1 MMEARARI
9 LRIENG
15 QAWVKLSGKQGGCGR
30 CDEPGGC
37 GSVQI
42 SHVFGMP
49 RDEFSIPADARFG
62 VGDAVVIRIPDG
74 APLRAALVSYGL
86 ATLLLLVG
94 AALGSL
100 LGGGAHSDAWGL
112 AGGVAG
118 LALAWVIN
126 RVLSRSRNWR
136 NGLSMEL
143 SVEENCSRRLRVLQ

>member
-42 SHVFGMP
+42 SHAFGMP
-49 RDEFSIPADARFG
+49 KDEFSMPVDARFA

-74 APLRAALVSYGL
+74 APLRAALASYGL
-86 ATLLLLVG
+86 GTLLLLVG

-100 LGGGAHSDAWGL
+100 AGGAQHGDALGL
-112 AGGVAG
+112 AGAVAG
-118 LALAWVIN
+118 LALAWGIN
-126 RVLSRSRNWR
+126 RVLPRSRSWR
-136 NGLSMEL
+136 NSLSMEL
-143 SVEENCSRRLRVLQ
+143 SVEEDCSRRLRVLQ

>member
-9 LRIENG
+9 LRIDNG

-42 SHVFGMP
+42 SHAFGMP
-49 RDEFSIPADARFG
+49 KDEFAMPVDSRFA

-86 ATLLLLVG
+86 GTLLLLVG

-100 LGGGAHSDAWGL
+100 AGGADRADAWGL
-112 AGGVAG
+112 AGAVAG
-118 LALAWVIN
+118 LALAWGVN
-126 RVLSRSRNWR
+126 RVLPRSRSWR
-136 NGLSMEL
+136 NSLSMEL
-143 SVEENCSRRLRVLQ
+143 SVEEDCSRRLRVLQ

>member
-9 LRIENG
+9 LRIEDG

-42 SHVFGMP
+42 SHAFGMP
-49 RDEFSIPADARFG
+49 RDEFPMPVDERFA
-62 VGDAVVIRIPDG
+62 VGDTVVIRIPDG

-86 ATLLLLVG
+86 GTLLLLLG

-100 LGGGAHSDAWGL
+100 AGGAQHGDAWGL
-112 AGGVAG
+112 AGAVGG
-118 LALAWVIN
+118 LGLAWVVN
-126 RVLSRSRNWR
+126 RVLPRSRNWR
-136 NGLSMEL
+136 NSLSMEL
-143 SVEENCSRRLRVLQ
+143 SVEEDCSRRLRVLQ

>member
-1 MMEARARI
+1 MEARARI

-37 GSVQI
+37 GSVQL
-42 SHVFGMP
+42 SHAFGMP
-49 RDEFSIPADARFG
+49 KDEFSMPVDTRFA

-86 ATLLLLVG
+86 GTLLLLVG

-100 LGGGAHSDAWGL
+100 LGEGAHSDAWGL
-112 AGGVAG
+112 AGGGAG

-143 SVEENCSRRLRVLQ
+143 AVEENCSRRLRVLQ

>member
-9 LRIENG
+9 LRIDNG

-42 SHVFGMP
+42 SHAFGMP
-49 RDEFSIPADARFG
+49 KDEFAMLVDSRFA

-86 ATLLLLVG
+86 GTLLLLVG

-100 LGGGAHSDAWGL
+100 AGGADRADAWGL
-112 AGGVAG
+112 AGAVAG
-118 LALAWVIN
+118 LALAWGVN
-126 RVLSRSRNWR
+126 RVLPRSRSWR
-136 NGLSMEL
+136 NSLSMEL
-143 SVEENCSRRLRVLQ
+143 SVEEDCSRRLRVLQ

>member
-37 GSVQI
+37 GSVQL
-42 SHVFGMP
+42 SHAFGMP
-49 RDEFSIPADARFG
+49 KDEFSMPVDTRFA

-74 APLRAALVSYGL
+74 APLRAALASYGL
-86 ATLLLLVG
+86 GTLLLLVG

-100 LGGGAHSDAWGL
+100 TGGAQHGDAWGL
-112 AGGVAG
+112 AGAVAG

-126 RVLSRSRNWR
+126 RVLPRSRSWR
-136 NGLSMEL
+136 NSLSMEL
-143 SVEENCSRRLRVLQ
+143 SVEEDCSRRLRVLQ

>member
-1 MMEARARI
+1 MEARARV

-15 QAWVKLSGKQGGCGR
+15 QAWVRLSGKQGGCGR

-42 SHVFGMP
+42 SHAFGMP
-49 RDEFSIPADARFG
+49 KDEFSMPVDSRFA

-86 ATLLLLVG
+86 GTLLLLAG

-100 LGGGAHSDAWGL
+100 AGGAHYGDAWGL
-112 AGGVAG
+112 AGAVAG
-118 LALAWVIN
+118 LALAWGVN
-126 RVLSRSRNWR
+126 RLLPRSRNWR
-136 NGLSMEL
+136 NSLSMEL
-143 SVEENCSRRLRVLQ
+143 LVEEDCSRRLRVLQ